1 MPAPQSLKTA
11 QRPCAQLTKWR
22 TRLKPLAL
30 TIFAAALLFGCVTAN
45 SGDFCDIARPIYF
58 DSENVVSWLSEHD
71 SALLRDIV
79 AHNEKTTLCR

>member
-1 MPAPQSLKTA
+1 MRFRLWIVTL
-11 QRPCAQLTKWR
+11 CA
-22 TRLKPLAL
+22 LAVL
-30 TIFAAALLFGCVTAN
+30 SGCETAN

>member
-1 MPAPQSLKTA
+1 MRFRLWIMTL
-11 QRPCAQLTKWR
+11 CA
-22 TRLKPLAL
+22 LAVL
-30 TIFAAALLFGCVTAN
+30 SGCVTAS

-58 DSENVVSWLSEHD
+58 DSENVVNWLSEHD